1 MIQIDFLLNM
11 VLRSSLLSCHHIIVI
26 FIVIFIVIE
35 TNGQTDNIRI
45 YRCALQTNI
54 LRMVDLDLFKG

>member
-11 VLRSSLLSCHHIIVI
+11 VLRSSLLSCHHHIIVI
-26 FIVIFIVIE
+26 FNIE

>member
-26 FIVIFIVIE
+26 FNIE

-54 LRMVDLDLFKG
+54 LRMVYLDLFKG